1 MNSAGSYVALDVKAI
16 EEDGVFSGYASTF
29 GNADQ
34 GADIVVKGAFAKSLA
49 QRPATRI
56 KMLRDHDPRALIG
69 TWIDAKEDRRG
80 LLVKGRLLLDVAAAQ
95 EAYALLKAGALDGL
109 SIGFRALKDRWD
121 SAKKVR
127 FLEEVDLREISLT
140 AFPMN
145 ESAAVQAVKT
155 EEFARR
161 IVAAIDRADA
171 RIRAA

>member
-1 MNSAGSYVALDVKAI
+1 MNSAGSYVSLDLKAV
-16 EEDGVFSGYASTF
+16 EDDGTFSGYASTF

-34 GADIVVKGAFAKSLA
+34 GADVVVAGAFAKTLA
-49 QRPATRI
+49 QRPATKI
-56 KMLRDHDPRALIG
+56 KMLRDHDPRQLIG
-69 TWIDAKEDRRG
+69 QWLDAKEDKRG
-80 LLVKGRLLLDVAAAQ
+80 LFVKGKLLLDIEAAR

-109 SIGFRALKDRWD
+109 SIGFRTLKDRWD

-145 ESAAVQAVKT
+145 ESASVQAVKHD
-155 EEFARR
+155 EFARR
-161 IVAAIDRADA
+161 IADAIHRADA